1 MNPVECSVWPGM
13 VDIGKVMMSLKVV
26 NPVEC
31 TVWPGMIGIS
41 KVMMSLKVCE
51 PCRVHCL
58 AWYGWHRQSNDESE
72 GV

>member
-1 MNPVECSVWPGM
+1 
-13 VDIGKVMMSLKVV
+13 MSL
-26 NPVEC
+26 VEC